1 MRHNKARFVTICQ
14 QVLVVGAALAVLGP
28 AADVISLDVV
38 TRPEAAVGTYSDVP
52 AGPAAPSPAPAA
64 PAAPTRVEK
73 APVDPT
79 VTEVPV
85 KPVETAAESPSTA
98 APASP
103 EAAAADADVPR
114 GGQVRVSAPEAVAG
128 YGAVGVTWEAGAAA
142 VEEDEITVQA
152 RTQQDGVWSDW
163 SDLKYHAEEGPD
175 TQSTEGRNA
184 RPGTDPLIVGD
195 VDQVQTRVI
204 TSADVNAGDLQ
215 MAVVD
220 PGRSKATREEAPA
233 IDVPAAPSESD
244 ATTLETNQGEIALQ
258 AGTVAR
264 PTIYSRAQWGAD
276 ERLRRS
282 APSYGTITA
291 GFVHHTVNANNYT
304 AEQVPG
310 IIRSIYAYHV
320 KTRGWNDIG
329 YNFLL
334 DRFGRIWE
342 GRYGGVDRP
351 VVGAHTS
358 GYNSYS
364 FAGSAIGN
372 FEDVQPSTALLDA
385 YGKLFAWKLS
395 LHGVNAQSTTQKVG
409 TRTLPAINGHRDVG
423 STACPGRYLYAQ
435 IPTIRTKAAQA
446 QAGGTTTMPP
456 RAGNPRVPNLAGDS
470 YPDLVVRRASDGAAM
485 VVPTGGLLSFGAQKT
500 LSTGW
505 SRYDVHQVVPDMN
518 GDGRADM
525 FVRVGSTGTAGIRPG
540 NGAGGFGRAL
550 KATKAFIGYDLITP
564 VGRFDSNRTADLV
577 GRKKSTGNLVLFRG
591 DGAGGFSKVRIAT
604 GFAGYRNLIATGDVS
619 GDGRGDLLARTSTGA
634 LHRFNGNGSGGV
646 TPRVAIPGSWP
657 SPVLAGHG
665 DLTGDGRG
673 DLLLRTAAGG
683 TYVAPGNGKG
693 GFDPTLGPLTGSL
706 AGLSSVATANI
717 TGTSDNDA
725 VGFIGDSLVV
735 VPHTGHQ
742 NLRPAIAAGV
752 SFANANLVLNVG
764 DWDGDGLGDA
774 ITRIASSGDLFLYR
788 GLGAGRLAPGTLVD
802 TRNFNGVTEL
812 APAGDVN
819 GDGKPDLIARKAG
832 SVVLFPGA
840 GTAPLGT
847 AVTLRDAVTGDG
859 LLSLGRW
866 NADSTLD
873 LAVRNSAPLTW
884 LPNSTDAPRSL
895 AGDLSGLGIAISA
908 GDVTGDGRVDLLGV
922 EGGRTWL
929 LAGTTTGFAARRY
942 LGADL
947 AGYDLIG

>member
-52 AGPAAPSPAPAA
+52 AGTATPSPAPVA

-85 KPVETAAESPSTA
+85 KPVEA
-98 APASP
+98 ASP
-103 EAAAADADVPR
+103 QAAASDADVPR

-128 YGAVGVTWEAGAAA
+128 YGAVGVTWEAGAAP
-142 VEEDEITVQA
+142 VEEDQITVQA
-152 RTQQDGVWSDW
+152 RTQQGGTWSDW
-163 SDLKYHAEEGPD
+163 SDVKYHAEEGPD
-175 TQSTEGRNA
+175 ARSAEGRNA

-204 TSADVNAGDLQ
+204 TSAGVNADDLQ

-220 PGRSKATREEAPA
+220 PGRSKATGEETPA
-233 IDVPAAPSESD
+233 IDGPATPSESD
-244 ATTLETNQGEIALQ
+244 ATTLETNQGDIALQ

-276 ERLRRS
+276 ESLRRA

-334 DRFGRIWE
+334 DRFGRVWE

-351 VVGAHTS
+351 VVGAHTE
-358 GYNSYS
+358 GYNSYA

-372 FEDVQPSTALLDA
+372 FEEVQPTTALLDA

-409 TRTLPAINGHRDVG
+409 SRTLPAINGHRDVG

-446 QAGGTTTMPP
+446 QAGGTPTMTP
-456 RAGNPRVPNLAGDS
+456 RAGNPRVPNLAGDA

-525 FVRVGSTGTAGIRPG
+525 FVRVASTGTAGIRPG
-540 NGAGGFGRAL
+540 NGAGAFGRAL
-550 KATKAFIGYDLITP
+550 KATTSFIGYDLITP
-564 VGRFDSNRTADLV
+564 VGRFDGNRTTDMVA
-577 GRKKSTGNLVLFRG
+577 RQKSTGNLVLFRG
-591 DGAGGFSKVRIAT
+591 DGTGAFSRVKMAT
-604 GFAGYRNLIATGDVS
+604 GFAKYDRLVATGDLT
-619 GDGRGDLLARTSTGA
+619 GDGKVDLLARAAGS
-634 LHRFNGNGSGGV
+634 LDRFAGNGVSGVGAPV
-646 TPRVAIPGSWP
+646 RLPGTWGTS
-657 SPVLAGHG
+657 VLAGFG

-673 DLLLRTAAGG
+673 DLLLRNNAGN
-683 TYVAPGNGKG
+683 TYVAPGTGKG
-693 GFDPTLGPLTGSL
+693 GFSATLGPLTGSL

-717 TGTSDNDA
+717 TGTADNDA
-725 VGFIGDSLVV
+725 VGFVGDSLVV
-735 VPHTGHQ
+735 VPHTGRQ

-774 ITRIASSGDLFLYR
+774 ITRVASSGDLFLYR
-788 GLGAGRLAPGTLVD
+788 GLGAGRLAAGTLVD

-819 GDGKPDLIARKAG
+819 GDGRPDLIARKAG

-840 GTAPLGT
+840 GLAALGT
-847 AVTLRDAVTGDG
+847 SVTLREAVTGDG

-884 LPNSTDAPRSL
+884 LPNSTDAPRAL
-895 AGDLSGLGIAISA
+895 AGDLSGLGTAISA

-922 EGGRTWL
+922 EGSRTWL

-942 LGADL
+942 LGVEL
-947 AGYDLIG
+947 AAYDLIG